1 MNIYRKIIE
10 SYILYDDDIL
20 GAFYGGSIAR
30 NESDKFSDID
40 LRIII
45 KANQKKCKILKGFI
59 NLFDNILFVE
69 NQTNEFA
76 IVHLENLLK
85 IDVLI
90 FYKQEL
96 MPSIWFN
103 NILIVKD
110 KDFFLSDLKKKSD
123 VTTNI
128 TSERLCNICN
138 KYLAYLIESYKR
150 YQRDELFYLQY
161 AINMM
166 TNSLCHLWYLEMTE
180 EPNSLGDWS
189 KYEGRRSKL
198 SELQLETLNKVY
210 TKSYYEKLAILND
223 SFLEVLKYIDIK
235 HHFNHYNEY
244 KNIVKII
251 MNKRIAE

>member
-1 MNIYRKIIE
+1 MNIYRKKIE

-30 NESDKFSDID
+30 NDSDKFSDID

-45 KANQKKCKILKGFI
+45 KANQKKCKILKEFI

-128 TSERLCNICN
+128 TSERLC
-138 KYLAYLIESYKR
+138 LSLIH
-150 YQRDELFYLQY
+150 
-161 AINMM
+161 I
-166 TNSLCHLWYLEMTE
+166 
-180 EPNSLGDWS
+180 
-189 KYEGRRSKL
+189 
-198 SELQLETLNKVY
+198 
-210 TKSYYEKLAILND
+210 
-223 SFLEVLKYIDIK
+223 
-235 HHFNHYNEY
+235 
-244 KNIVKII
+244 
-251 MNKRIAE
+251 